1 MRKKRFEFI
10 DAVIVIIL
18 LLWGLMI
25 IYPFYNSI
33 LVSLSSESDYIRT
46 PFMLW
51 PKKFDFTSYQFV
63 FSSRSIAYGYRVT
76 IFITIVGVI
85 YSMLLTVPL
94 SYAFSKS
101 KFPGRNLILNLII
114 FTMYFHGGLIPY
126 YLLIR
131 NLGLMNSI
139 WVLIFPIGVS
149 TFNFL
154 ITRNYFRTI
163 PSSLEESAKMDG
175 ANDLYILARIIVP
188 LSMPVLLVIALFY
201 GVASWNEWFNGLLF
215 IREPK
220 KQPLQLVLR
229 NIIST
234 LTMDTANVPESV
246 KREAFRDGVKMAA
259 ILVTMVPIMCVY
271 PFVQKHFVKGIM
283 LGAIKS

>member
-1 MRKKRFEFI
+1 MRRKPFKVT
-10 DAVIVIIL
+10 DVVIALVLTAWGIL
-18 LLWGLMI
+18 I

-33 LVSLSSESDYIRT
+33 LVSLSNKTDYLRT

-51 PKKFDFTSYQFV
+51 PKKFDFTAYEFI
-63 FSSRSIAYGYRVT
+63 FNSRSIGYGYRVT
-76 IFITIVGVI
+76 VFITLVGVL
-85 YSMLLTVPL
+85 YSMFLTVPL
-94 SYAFSKS
+94 AYAFSRN
-101 KFPGRNLILNLII
+101 KFPGRILILNLII
-114 FTMYFHGGLIPY
+114 FTMYFQGGLIPY
-126 YLLIR
+126 YLLVR

-139 WVLIFPIGVS
+139 WVLILPIGVS

-163 PSSLEESAKMDG
+163 PASLEESAKMDG
-175 ANDLYILARIIVP
+175 ANELYILVRIIVP
-188 LSMPVLLVIALFY
+188 LAMPVLAVIALFY

-215 IREPK
+215 IRDAR

-234 LTMDTANVPESV
+234 LTMDVANVPDSV
-246 KREAFRDGVKMAA
+246 KREAFGDGVKMAA
-259 ILVTMVPIMCVY
+259 IIVTMVPIMCIY
-271 PFVQKHFVKGIM
+271 PFVQKYFVKGIM

>member
-1 MRKKRFEFI
+1 MLI
-10 DAVIVIIL
+10 LIL
-18 LLWGLMI
+18 LLTWGIVI
-25 IYPFYNSI
+25 IYPFYNSV
-33 LVSLSSESDYIRT
+33 LVSLSSQSDYLRT

-51 PKKFDFTSYQFV
+51 PKKIDLNAYRLI
-63 FSSRSIAYGYRVT
+63 FSSRSIGYGYKVT
-76 IFITIVGVI
+76 VFITITGVM

-94 SYAFSKS
+94 SYAFSKPR
-101 KFPGRNLILNLII
+101 FPGRGLILNLII

-131 NLGLMNSI
+131 NLGLMNNVA
-139 WVLIFPIGVS
+139 VLILPIGVS

-163 PSSLEESAKMDG
+163 PTSLEESAKIDG
-175 ANDLYILARIIVP
+175 ANDLYILVRIIVP
-188 LSMPVLLVIALFY
+188 LSTPVLLVIALFY

-215 IREPK
+215 IRDPK
-220 KQPLQLVLR
+220 KQPLQLILR

-234 LTMDTANVPESV
+234 LTMDTANVPDSV
-246 KREAFRDGVKMAA
+246 KKDAFRDGVKMAA
-259 ILVTMVPIMCVY
+259 IFVTMVPIMCVY

-283 LGAIKS
+283 LGAIKA